1 MNTPTPTPTPT
12 LADVDALFGAL
23 AAVAPYADTD
33 KSRPILCAA
42 TLQRDTSDPTSF
54 TAVATCTRTMGVTTV
69 SLPPALA
76 ELLPAELFFPDPV
89 ATVKAWA
96 KWRKG
101 LGRNVNAGLIPVSVC
116 MAELGCWLTFDAP
129 TLPAPPAPHLVPVV
143 LPAMLGDF
151 PNWRSLFPSRFE
163 FPQSP
168 NDGPAA
174 MPFLNV
180 NFLKRFSESA
190 GLVSAAAG
198 RPASK
203 GNDEI
208 NRVRLVHAPGPL
220 ALTVWEQRYSS
231 AAISHSWALVMPV
244 RDTTTA
250 LRTLPNLIHPSIQRN

>member
-54 TAVATCTRTMGVTTV
+54 TAVATCTRTMGAATV

-101 LGRNVNAGLIPVSVC
+101 LGRNVPTSTPVSVGFGGSSTS
-116 MAELGCWLTFDAP
+116 LWFDAP

-163 FPQSP
+163 FPQPP

-208 NRVRLVHAPGPL
+208 TRVRLVHAPDPL
-220 ALTVWEQRYSS
+220 KPTVWEQRYSS
-231 AAISHSWALVMPV
+231 ATISHSWALVMPV

>member
-54 TAVATCTRTMGVTTV
+54 TAVATCTRTMGAATV

-101 LGRNVNAGLIPVSVC
+101 LGRNVNAGLVPVSVC

-190 GLVSAAAG
+190 GLVAAAAG

-220 ALTVWEQRYSS
+220 KVTVWEQRYSS

-244 RDTTTA
+244 RDTRGA
-250 LRTLPNLIHPSIQRN
+250 LSTLPN

>member
-12 LADVDALFGAL
+12 LADADALFAAL
-23 AAVAPYADTD
+23 AAVAPYASTD

-42 TLQRDTSDPTSF
+42 TLQRDTGDPASF
-54 TAVATCTRTMGVTTV
+54 TAVATCTRTLGVASV
-69 SLPPALA
+69 SLAPALA

-89 ATVKAWA
+89 AAVKGWA

-101 LGRNVNAGLIPVSVC
+101 LGRNVDVSTPISVGLAGSSTSL
-116 MAELGCWLTFDAP
+116 WFDAP

-163 FPQSP
+163 FPQPP

-190 GLVSAAAG
+190 SLVAAASG
-198 RPASK
+198 RTASK

-208 NRVRLVHAPGPL
+208 NRVRLVHAPDPL
-220 ALTVWEQRYSS
+220 KPTVWEQRYSS

>member
-54 TAVATCTRTMGVTTV
+54 TAVATCTRTMGAATV

-101 LGRNVNAGLIPVSVC
+101 LGRNVNAGLVPVSVC

-220 ALTVWEQRYSS
+220 KVTVWEQRYSS

-244 RDTTTA
+244 RDTRPA
-250 LRTLPNLIHPSIQRN
+250 LSTLPNLRSHRVV

>member
-1 MNTPTPTPTPT
+1 MNTPTPTPT
-12 LADVDALFGAL
+12 LADADALFAAL
-23 AAVAPYADTD
+23 AAVAPYASTD

-42 TLQRDTSDPTSF
+42 TLQRDTSDPTLF
-54 TAVATCTRTMGVTTV
+54 TAVATCTRTLGVATV

-89 ATVKAWA
+89 AAVKAWA

-101 LGRNVNAGLIPVSVC
+101 LGRNVNAGLVPVSVC
-116 MAELGCWLTFDAP
+116 MAERCWLTFDAP
-129 TLPAPPAPHLVPVV
+129 TLPAPPAPHLTSVV
-143 LPAMLGDF
+143 LPEVFGDF

-163 FPQSP
+163 FPQSS

-190 GLVSAAAG
+190 GLVAAATG

-208 NRVRLVHAPGPL
+208 TRVRLVHAPDPL
-220 ALTVWEQRYSS
+220 KVTVWEQRYSS

-244 RDTTTA
+244 RDTRPA
-250 LRTLPNLIHPSIQRN
+250 LCALPN

>member
-1 MNTPTPTPTPT
+1 MNTPTPTPTPTPT
-12 LADVDALFGAL
+12 LADADALFTAL
-23 AAVAPYADTD
+23 AAVAPYASTD

-42 TLQRDTSDPTSF
+42 TLQRDPSDPTSF
-54 TAVATCTRTMGVTTV
+54 TAVATCSRTLGVATV
-69 SLPPALA
+69 SLAPALA
-76 ELLPAELFFPDPV
+76 DLLPAELFFPDPV
-89 ATVKAWA
+89 AAVKAWA

-101 LGRNVNAGLIPVSVC
+101 LGRNVPTSTPVSVGFGGSSTS
-116 MAELGCWLTFDAP
+116 LWFDAP
-129 TLPAPPAPHLVPVV
+129 TLPAPPAPHLTSVV
-143 LPAMLGDF
+143 LPEVFGDF

-163 FPQSP
+163 FPQSS

-190 GLVSAAAG
+190 GLVAAATG

-208 NRVRLVHAPGPL
+208 TRVRLVHAPDPL
-220 ALTVWEQRYSS
+220 KVTVWEQRYSS

-244 RDTTTA
+244 RDTRPA
-250 LRTLPNLIHPSIQRN
+250 LCALPN

>member
-12 LADVDALFGAL
+12 LADADALFAAL
-23 AAVAPYADTD
+23 AAVAPYASTD
-33 KSRPILCAA
+33 KDRPILCVA
-42 TLQRDTSDPTSF
+42 TLQRDTSDPTLF
-54 TAVATCTRTMGVTTV
+54 TAVATCSHTLGVASV
-69 SLPPALA
+69 SLAPALA
-76 ELLPAELFFPDPV
+76 NLFPAELFFPDPV

-101 LGRNVNAGLIPVSVC
+101 LGRKVDVSTPINVC
-116 MAELGCWLTFDAP
+116 MAELGCWLIFDAP
-129 TLPAPPAPHLVPVV
+129 HLPVVPAPLLTSVV
-143 LPAMLGDF
+143 LPEMFGDF
-151 PNWRSLFPSRFE
+151 PDWRALFPSRFE
-163 FPQSP
+163 FPQPP
-168 NDGPAA
+168 NNGPAA

-190 GLVSAAAG
+190 SLVAAASG
-198 RPASK
+198 RTTSK

-208 NRVRLVHAPGPL
+208 TRVRLVHAPNPL
-220 ALTVWEQRYSS
+220 KSTVWEQRYSF

>member
-1 MNTPTPTPTPT
+1 MNTPTPTPT
-12 LADVDALFGAL
+12 LADADALFTAL

-42 TLQRDTSDPTSF
+42 TLQRDTSDPTEF
-54 TAVATCTRTMGVTTV
+54 TAVATCTRTMGVASVT
-69 SLPPALA
+69 LAPALA

-89 ATVKAWA
+89 AAVKAWA

-101 LGRNVNAGLIPVSVC
+101 LGRNVNAGLVPVSVC

-129 TLPAPPAPHLVPVV
+129 TLPAPPAPHLTSVV
-143 LPAMLGDF
+143 LPEVFGDF

-163 FPQSP
+163 FPQPP
-168 NDGPAA
+168 NDGHVA

-198 RPASK
+198 RTAPK

-208 NRVRLVHAPGPL
+208 NRVRLVHAPDPL
-220 ALTVWEQRYSS
+220 KVTVWEQRYSS

-244 RDTTTA
+244 RDTRPA
-250 LRTLPNLIHPSIQRN
+250 LCALPN

>member
-12 LADVDALFGAL
+12 LADADALFAAL

-33 KSRPILCAA
+33 KSRPVLCAA
-42 TLQRDTSDPTSF
+42 TLQRDPSDPTSF
-54 TAVATCTRTMGVTTV
+54 TAVATCTRTLGVASVT
-69 SLPPALA
+69 LAPALA

-89 ATVKAWA
+89 AAVKGWA

-101 LGRNVNAGLIPVSVC
+101 LGRNVNAGLVPVSVC

-180 NFLKRFSESA
+180 NFLKRFGESA
-190 GLVSAAAG
+190 SLVAAATG

-220 ALTVWEQRYSS
+220 KVTVWEQRYSS

-244 RDTTTA
+244 RDTRGA
-250 LRTLPNLIHPSIQRN
+250 LSTLPN